1 MQSIMDA
8 GKAPGAEKVFTSIE
22 KAIERLQTK
31 ASQPIESV
39 AAF

>member
-8 GKAPGAEKVFTSIE
+8 GKAPGAEKVFASIE

-31 ASQPIESV
+31 ASQPINSI